1 MKNFL
6 ETVFFLDAT
15 NDLSGLIHFV
25 SSGSVNQAKV
35 ARTAALLLTKMR
47 VRSAFVLAK
56 LLNQNGYHD
65 PILSITLSLGGILFN
80 MPEEEAHGLALL
92 HAQADRLSPDQ
103 QTILYRKVI
112 IPVLLFG
119 LLGRHIQGLSHYS
132 SNQIL
137 QILEIVKSASPLFRK
152 LFDWQA
158 PVPTLPPETI
168 HHPEKQRA
176 RLLSYRLPPPNAT
189 KKPRRVV
196 VAMTKTHDLG
206 RANDIGP
213 RITTASNLYGWQT
226 TWYGMKN
233 TSIAE
238 ECHATLEICHQY
250 DAEILFLELDRMI
263 YTLRM
268 AQPSEATAYATMI
281 QQLRQEKP
289 TLKIVGC
296 LCDAWSFDADELI
309 NNTRSIDLIW
319 DSTGPSLPLW
329 NHPAF
334 TNKVLHA
341 TFPAAG
347 NYFAPRKP
355 MATHLLFSGGIRGY
369 NWHRLFWL
377 AAAERLALPIVQ
389 KLSSHRADG
398 LSALESYT
406 VYMQSLAEAT
416 CCLSLTMRT
425 DQSCIT
431 TGRSFEVLF
440 GGALLVEEF
449 SPNMSYFFIAGEHYL
464 AFSTLAELV
473 AIIRFIHQHPEKAEA
488 IRRSGHA
495 FARKVYSDE
504 KLIGYL
510 DALLFFPDKTRYEE
524 MECTENL

>member
-35 ARTAALLLTKMR
+35 AHAAALLLSKMR

-65 PILSITLSLGGILFN
+65 PILSITLSLGGILYG
-80 MPEEEAHGLALL
+80 MPEEEAHGLARL
-92 HAQADRLSPDQ
+92 HAQTDTLSLNQ
-103 QTILYRKVI
+103 QTILYKRVV

-119 LLGRHIQGLSHYS
+119 LLGRHIQGLTHYS
-132 SNQIL
+132 SNQII
-137 QILEIVKSASPLFRK
+137 QILEIVKAASPLFRK
-152 LFDWQA
+152 LFDWHA
-158 PVPTLPPETI
+158 PVPTLSSETVRRPEEQ
-168 HHPEKQRA
+168 PA
-176 RLLSYRLPPPNAT
+176 RLLSYRLPPSDAP
-189 KKPRRVV
+189 KQPKRVV
-196 VAMTKTHDLG
+196 VAMTETHDLG